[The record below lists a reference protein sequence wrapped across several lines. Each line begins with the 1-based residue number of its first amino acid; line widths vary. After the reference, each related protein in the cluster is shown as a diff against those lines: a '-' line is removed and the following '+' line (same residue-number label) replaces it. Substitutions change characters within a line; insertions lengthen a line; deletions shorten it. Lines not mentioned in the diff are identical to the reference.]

1 MCLNDFIGKDCET
14 EIILK
19 RGSQIPKDNKI
30 TQLKFKIEL
39 VQVLDD
45 DSNVN
50 SLKEKQLK

>member
-50 SLKEKQLK
+50 SLKEK